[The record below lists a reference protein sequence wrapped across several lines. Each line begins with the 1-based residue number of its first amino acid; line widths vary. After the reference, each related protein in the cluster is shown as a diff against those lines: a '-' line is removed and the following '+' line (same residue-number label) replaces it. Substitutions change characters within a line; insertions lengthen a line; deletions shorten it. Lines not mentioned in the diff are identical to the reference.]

1 MLISKKKKKIW
12 RSYKF
17 RKYGQMEI
25 CIKTKN
31 YKIYIE
37 IMLLKIVES
46 KKISQKVLNHSML
59 NGVFTY

>member
-1 MLISKKKKKIW
+1 MLISKKKKKIR
-12 RSYKF
+12 RSYKL
-17 RKYGQMEI
+17 RKYGKMEK
-25 CIKTKN
+25 CNKTKN